1 MSVFDLSKSFLRCIS
16 IRHYSMPEGAPVSV
30 VSFTHLG
37 YDSDQISEVTY
48 NTVKNLA
55 DNDLL
60 RALYVL
66 DTEPTV
72 SLDEWMIE
80 TPIPGGKTLPRLIYL
95 LDRLAPIDSF
105 DPRQVISKI
114 FDWIVS
120 SKIGNGQII
129 HQFPEFQHTA
139 ERAKREGLTTV
150 VYARGCH
157 PEETLRLYE
166 EEQSRFDTDIEI
178 PYDWFHRYQRTYDH
192 ADHVFYLCNYVRE
205 TFAERK
211 FSEDRLFKVGP
222 LTVDPN
228 VYRPSRSE
236 STEFTVL
243 AVSNMTPLKGTR
255 YLLDAWDLLEINDAQ
270 LVLCGG
276 MSDDVQ
282 AELGPRIDRDPSIT
296 HLGHV
301 DDIAEQYRQASVF
314 VHPSLT
320 EGFGKVYPEAMAS
333 EVPVVATENGPTEFI
348 DDAGLIVPI
357 RDPEAIAEKLQY
369 LYDNPDEAQRMGE
382 RGRAIVKANSWEGFS
397 QRVLDGHRSVLQS
410 LE

>member
-1 MSVFDLSKSFLRCIS
+1 
-16 IRHYSMPEGAPVSV
+16 MPEGAPVSV
-30 VSFTHLG
+30 VSFSHLG

-48 NTVKNLA
+48 NTVKKVA
-55 DNDLL
+55 DDGLL

-80 TPIPGGKTLPRLIYL
+80 TPIPGGKTLPRIIYL
-95 LDRLAPIDSF
+95 LDRLAPIDGF
-105 DPRQVISKI
+105 DPRQVISEI
-114 FDWIVS
+114 FDRIVAS
-120 SKIGNGQII
+120 NIGSGQIV
-129 HQFPEFQHTA
+129 HLFPEFQHTA

-166 EEQSRFDTDIEI
+166 EEQSRFDADIEI

-192 ADHVFYLCNYVRE
+192 ADHVFYLCDYVRE
-205 TFAERK
+205 TFIERG
-211 FSEDRLFKVGP
+211 FSKDRLFKVGP

-228 VYRPSRSE
+228 VYGPSRSK

-255 YLLDAWDLLEINDAQ
+255 YLLDAWDLIDIDEAQ

-276 MSDDVQ
+276 ISDDVQ
-282 AELGPRIDRDPSIT
+282 AELGPRIEQDASIN

-333 EVPVVATENGPTEFI
+333 EVPVIATENGPTEFI
-348 DDAGLIVPI
+348 DDAGFIVPI
-357 RDPEAIAEKLQY
+357 RDPKAIAEKLRY
-369 LYDNPDEAQRMGE
+369 LHDNPDEAQHMGE
-382 RGRAIVKANSWEGFS
+382 RGRTIVEANSWEGFS
-397 QRVLDGHRSVLQS
+397 QRVFDGHKAILKDLQ
-410 LE
+410 